1 MAHKQKVPSRAP
13 AGDLLLM
20 LAMRGLEQGDGTALR
35 PQARFGGQPP
45 RSGGS

>member
-1 MAHKQKVPSRAP
+1 MFAIEETK
-13 AGDLLLM
+13 LM